1 MRGQRYEVFLKAPR
15 ETKKKYPPLLNYRNG
30 GGNCYLQGPQK
41 VLEKLTF
48 LCVVRSS
55 IFAKFAAVS
64 AKIIEYLEYER

>member
-1 MRGQRYEVFLKAPR
+1 MQSPEF
-15 ETKKKYPPLLNYRNG
+15 LNYRSCG
-30 GGNCYLQGPQK
+30 DFCTQRYVIYLGPQK